1 MKDCQIQ
8 KIDNTHLFSPFIGEI
23 QSLPAEYPEQAGGQ
37 KYDINFFLLL
47 IASVYGKNDANN

>member
-37 KYDINFFLLL
+37 KCDINFLLL
-47 IASVYGKNDANN
+47 IASEYGNNDANN